1 MSKVTQLTCNRAR
14 SESQSGNLPSECI
27 DDQNCHGHSKGRDCF
42 LQVGGL
48 SLNLSPF
55 NALPLSLGKLL
66 NLLNLDFPNWEMKTL
81 VVLISEGLE
90 PTE

>member
-1 MSKVTQLTCNRAR
+1 MH
-14 SESQSGNLPSECI
+14 SQN
-27 DDQNCHGHSKGRDCF
+27 QHGHSKGRDYF
-42 LQVGGL
+42 LQVGDL

-55 NALPLSLGKLL
+55 NALPLSLGELL